1 MKRYSAFVVPILALS
16 ATITS
21 LPFASAAADLP
32 SGESLLE
39 RCLVKSGGAE
49 AYAKVKS
56 ATMTGTVEIVGRNIA
71 GSVSVYQQGD
81 KTYTAIELPG
91 IGKVEE
97 GFDGTTAW
105 ETNALQGPRIKDG
118 EEKAATVRASRL
130 NLMGSWRE
138 YYKNARTIGE
148 EDVEGKPAWKVEL
161 TPKEGKPEVFF
172 FDKNSGLLVRMTQT
186 VSSAMGEI
194 PVDVSLTDYRNVR
207 GIQTPFSM
215 IQKAMSQVMAM
226 HFEKVEWNPD
236 LPANRFDPPPA
247 IQALISKRK

>member
-1 MKRYSAFVVPILALS
+1 MKFSALTFPLLAFS
-16 ATITS
+16 AS
-21 LPFASAAADLP
+21 LAGAADLP
-32 SGESLLE
+32 PGDSLLA
-39 RCLVKSGGAE
+39 RCLMKSGGAE

-56 ATMTGTVEIVGRNIA
+56 ATMTGRVEIVGRNIT
-71 GSVSVYQQGD
+71 GPVSVFQQGD
-81 KTYTAIELPG
+81 KTYTVIELPG

-138 YYKNARTIGE
+138 YYKDARTVGE

-161 TPKEGKPEVFF
+161 TPKEGKPETFF
-172 FDKNSGLLVRMTQT
+172 FDKASAMLVRITQT

-194 PVDVSLTDYRNVR
+194 PVDVSLSDYRPVG
-207 GIQTPFSM
+207 GIETPFTI

-226 HFEKVEWNPD
+226 HFEKVEWNPV
-236 LPANRFDPPPA
+236 LPASRFDPPA
-247 IQALISKRK
+247 TVQALIAKGK

>member
-1 MKRYSAFVVPILALS
+1 MKFAALVFPVLTFSASLAG
-16 ATITS
+16 
-21 LPFASAAADLP
+21 AADLP

-71 GSVSVYQQGD
+71 GPVSVFQQGD
-81 KTYTAIELPG
+81 KTYTVIELPG

-97 GFDGTTAW
+97 GFDGITAW

-130 NLMGSWRE
+130 NPMGSWRE
-138 YYKNARTIGE
+138 YYKDARTVGE

-161 TPKEGKPEVFF
+161 TPKEGKPETFF
-172 FDKNSGLLVRMTQT
+172 FDKDSAMLVRMTQT

-194 PVDVSLTDYRNVR
+194 PVDVSLTDYRSVG
-207 GIQTPFSM
+207 GIRTPFTM
-215 IQKAMSQVMAM
+215 TQKAMSQVMAM
-226 HFEKVEWNPD
+226 HFEKVEWNPV
-236 LPANRFDPPPA
+236 LPASRFDPPA
-247 IQALISKRK
+247 AVQALIAKRK